1 MARKKGTS
9 PPGDIRLDP
18 LDVMTCEQP
27 LDARG
32 KELVK
37 RGYALF
43 DTFRDRLRGEHTDML
58 SARKMRQL
66 AQDSRSRTGRAFW
79 RDRKCVV

>member
-1 MARKKGTS
+1 MARKKGTP

-18 LDVMTCEQP
+18 LDVMTCAQP

-43 DTFRDRLRGEHTDML
+43 DTFRDRLKG
-58 SARKMRQL
+58 
-66 AQDSRSRTGRAFW
+66 
-79 RDRKCVV
+79 